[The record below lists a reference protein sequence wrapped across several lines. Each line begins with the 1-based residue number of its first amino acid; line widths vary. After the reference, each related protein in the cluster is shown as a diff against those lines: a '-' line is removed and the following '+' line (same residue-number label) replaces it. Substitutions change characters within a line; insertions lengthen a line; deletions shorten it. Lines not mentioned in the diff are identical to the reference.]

1 LEHNSQL
8 FRHVHIAVVAMQ
20 EESGRAKSASVCR
33 HKKGGGSMPP
43 PFRKA
48 V

>member
-1 LEHNSQL
+1 M
-8 FRHVHIAVVAMQ
+8 AMQ
-20 EESGRAKSASVCR
+20 EESGRAETASICR
-33 HKKGGGSMPP
+33 HKKGGGIVPP